1 MEQAQGVE
9 PTHKQPNYMLVWGV
23 LAVLMLCKVGLTYV
37 GWPKNLTV
45 ALLVVV
51 AMWKAALVAMY
62 YMHLRFE
69 PRRLIIMVLAPL
81 PLALILVLAVLTE
94 F

>member
-1 MEQAQGVE
+1 MEQ
-9 PTHKQPNYMLVWGV
+9 THAKPKYMLVWAV
-23 LAVLMLCKVGLTYV
+23 LAVLMMVKVGLTYA
-37 GWPKNLTV
+37 GWPKSVTV
-45 ALLVVV
+45 ILLVIV
-51 AMWKAALVAMY
+51 AIWKASLVAMY
-62 YMHLRFE
+62 YMHLRWE

>member
-1 MEQAQGVE
+1 MEQAQS
-9 PTHKQPNYMLVWGV
+9 QPRYMLVWGV
-23 LAVLMLCKVGLTYV
+23 LAILMMCKVGLTYI
-37 GWPKNLTV
+37 GWPKSITV
-45 ALLVVV
+45 ALLVIV
-51 AMWKAALVAMY
+51 AIWKAMLVAMY
-62 YMHLRFE
+62 YMHLRWE

>member
-1 MEQAQGVE
+1 MKEQSAA
-9 PTHKQPNYMLVWGV
+9 KSPNYIAVFLGLGV
-23 LAVLMLCKVGLTYV
+23 LTLIEVGVAFLGLGRTTTIIVLVGLAIWKAVL
-37 GWPKNLTV
+37 V
-45 ALLVVV
+45 AL
-51 AMWKAALVAMY
+51 Y

-69 PRRLIIMVLAPL
+69 PLRLVVMVLAPL